1 MASILLNQQLV
12 LLLPIDAFFVPI
24 NRILLRRLE
33 EDNLTSPAPKLV
45 CGDPNFGSLATGSD
59 DKKQWLIKDTD
70 NLISKA
76 PTQFV
81 TNTTV
86 SLW

>member
-1 MASILLNQQLV
+1 MESILLNQQLA

-45 CGDPNFGSLATGSD
+45 CGDPNF
-59 DKKQWLIKDTD
+59 
-70 NLISKA
+70 
-76 PTQFV
+76 
-81 TNTTV
+81 V
-86 SLW
+86 SLVTKLGRVASEDKQRVCTSETR